1 MRVFLD
7 LFQRLGVSVVFLSSL
22 EIGKKSVPV
31 GMEDAVIELYDLD
44 KAMVV
49 YLKLQ
54 KIYKKDDNSVATPEE
69 NSYIP

>member
-1 MRVFLD
+1 M
-7 LFQRLGVSVVFLSSL
+7 FLSSL